1 MTRYRIMGVGLAIG
15 TLALVYGFVTR
26 DMGRERPPIPDVNI
40 PVDNFAITVDE
51 TSAMEP
57 GQVVCEA
64 KQRVHVEVKYRYAAR
79 GIAPVALIL
88 SFDTKHVRSG
98 TVVTCG
104 SQFLEFEV
112 DGRDVTASADIV
124 LTQYDGEFLIRVT
137 DRADLIGVGY
147 IDLFK
152 GS

>member
-1 MTRYRIMGVGLAIG
+1 MGVGLAIG
-15 TLALVYGFVTR
+15 AAVLLYGFVTR

-40 PVDNFAITVDE
+40 PVDNFVITVDGI
-51 TSAMEP
+51 SAMEP

-64 KQRVHVEVKYRYAAR
+64 RQRVHVEVKYRYAAR
-79 GIAPVALIL
+79 GIAPSRLLL

-98 TVVTCG
+98 TIVTCG
-104 SQFLEFEV
+104 GQFMEFEV
-112 DGRDVTASADIV
+112 DGRDVTASTDMV
-124 LTQYDGEFLIRVT
+124 LTESDGEFLIRVN
-137 DRADLIGVGY
+137 DGADLIGVGY